1 MSDALKQ
8 LKDVIT
14 IMLDDCDPFTY
25 PHVCNMAGNQET
37 RPELEEMIINMAK
50 KTGDSVGAIIHQIE
64 RAYNPNMMED

>member
-8 LKDVIT
+8 LKDVIA
-14 IMLDDCDPFTY
+14 IMLDDCDPYTY
-25 PHVCNMAGNQET
+25 PHVCNMASNPET